1 MFAYL
6 IVLQIIGLVLAFQTR
21 KVKLHGLRDS
31 KFVAAIIYIS
41 SIILVALALV
51 TFSLRTYINI
61 GTAII
66 TFGVFS
72 LTTIF
77 LALMFIP
84 KVSQQ
89 IGIIIIIII
98 KSGLGRVRN
107 CVSKLALCIEMVASF
122 YMSQPNHS
130 YADFMFSLHS
140 DPTRAIVVAGVLHR
154 VWSELPHQG
163 SYLFIGLWPHSFHK
177 IMYLYSI
184 CLVSTTCC
192 DATITKHKHNTNIQ

>member
-6 IVLQIIGLVLAFQTR
+6 AILQIIGLVLAFQTR
-21 KVKLHGLRDS
+21 KIKLPGLRDS

-61 GTAII
+61 GTGII

-84 KVSQQ
+84 KVRHHK
-89 IGIIIIIII
+89 I
-98 KSGLGRVRN
+98 KSMCTVN
-107 CVSKLALCIEMVASF
+107 
-122 YMSQPNHS
+122 
-130 YADFMFSLHS
+130 
-140 DPTRAIVVAGVLHR
+140 
-154 VWSELPHQG
+154 
-163 SYLFIGLWPHSFHK
+163 
-177 IMYLYSI
+177 
-184 CLVSTTCC
+184 
-192 DATITKHKHNTNIQ
+192 